1 MIFVKNKG
9 NGKYEIDM
17 CTGPLLKKMLFFA
30 IPLMCSSI
38 LQLLFNAVD
47 IIVVGQFAGEHSM
60 AAVGATSSLISL
72 LVNFFV
78 GISIGVN
85 VLVSKYWATNKE
97 KLVSETVHTAI
108 LVAGICG
115 ILLMTIG
122 MTIAPIILGWMGT
135 PKEILDLAVVYV
147 RVYFIGIPAT
157 LLYNFSAAI
166 LRSIGDTKRPMV
178 YLIIAGISNVVLNLF
193 FVVVLH
199 WGVFGVALATAIS
212 QILSA
217 IFILRSLMHEE
228 SMIRLEIKKLQFS
241 KERFLG
247 ILRIGLPAGIQ
258 SSLFNVA
265 NVTVQSSVNM
275 FGATVVAG
283 NSAAANIGS
292 FIYASMEAFSQASLT
307 FTSQNIG
314 AGKYKRLN
322 RVLFTALGCVT
333 VTGLTVGIGSYLF
346 GEQLLSLYSGNSKVI
361 AAGMVRLSIVATTYV
376 LCGIMNVLVGALR
389 GMGYATFPMIV
400 SLMGSCIFRIVWLQ
414 TIFRLEQFHKIETVY
429 VVYPISWILTIVAHV
444 VTYLVVRKNIIKDKR
459 G

>member
-47 IIVVGQFAGEHSM
+47 VIVVGQFAGDHSM

-166 LRSIGDTKRPMV
+166 LRSNHSR
-178 YLIIAGISNVVLNLF
+178 N
-193 FVVVLH
+193 
-199 WGVFGVALATAIS
+199 
-212 QILSA
+212 
-217 IFILRSLMHEE
+217 
-228 SMIRLEIKKLQFS
+228 
-241 KERFLG
+241 
-247 ILRIGLPAGIQ
+247 
-258 SSLFNVA
+258 
-265 NVTVQSSVNM
+265 
-275 FGATVVAG
+275 
-283 NSAAANIGS
+283 
-292 FIYASMEAFSQASLT
+292 
-307 FTSQNIG
+307 
-314 AGKYKRLN
+314 
-322 RVLFTALGCVT
+322 
-333 VTGLTVGIGSYLF
+333 
-346 GEQLLSLYSGNSKVI
+346 
-361 AAGMVRLSIVATTYV
+361 
-376 LCGIMNVLVGALR
+376 
-389 GMGYATFPMIV
+389 
-400 SLMGSCIFRIVWLQ
+400 
-414 TIFRLEQFHKIETVY
+414 
-429 VVYPISWILTIVAHV
+429 
-444 VTYLVVRKNIIKDKR
+444 
-459 G
+459 

>member
-1 MIFVKNKG
+1 
-9 NGKYEIDM
+9 
-17 CTGPLLKKMLFFA
+17 
-30 IPLMCSSI
+30 
-38 LQLLFNAVD
+38 
-47 IIVVGQFAGEHSM
+47 M

-178 YLIIAGISNVVLNLF
+178 YLIIAGISNVILNLF

-283 NSAAANIGS
+283 NSVAANIGS

-444 VTYLVVRKNIIKDKR
+444 VTYLVVRKKYNKR
-459 G
+459 

>member
-47 IIVVGQFAGEHSM
+47 VIVVGQFAGDHSM

-178 YLIIAGISNVVLNLF
+178 YLIIAGISNVILNLF

-265 NVTVQSSVNM
+265 NVTAQSSVNM

-283 NSAAANIGS
+283 NSVAANIGS

-444 VTYLVVRKNIIKDKR
+444 VTYLVVRKKYNKR
-459 G
+459 

>member
-17 CTGPLLKKMLFFA
+17 CTGPLLKKMLVFA

-47 IIVVGQFAGEHSM
+47 VIVVGQFAGDHSM

-115 ILLMTIG
+115 IQLMTIG

-178 YLIIAGISNVVLNLF
+178 YLIIAGISNVILNLF

-444 VTYLVVRKNIIKDKR
+444 VTYLVVRKKYNKR
-459 G
+459 

>member
-17 CTGPLLKKMLFFA
+17 CTGPLLKKMLVFA

-47 IIVVGQFAGEHSM
+47 VIVVGQFAGDHSM

-178 YLIIAGISNVVLNLF
+178 YLIIAGISNVILNLF

-283 NSAAANIGS
+283 NSVAANIGS

-444 VTYLVVRKNIIKDKR
+444 VTYLVVRKKYNKR
-459 G
+459 